1 MTPDE
6 TSSRNWF
13 IPGHRKRSDRTP
25 NWSGER
31 PEVGRLPKAK
41 VRRDRTWC
49 MHTAI
54 LPMTHSCARRG
65 ARAWPTLYTTGGNAS
80 VTCRG
85 QVQGKGRG
93 GGTQGEEGRWRAR
106 AGQVGRH
113 HETVRPQQRREI
125 VPRVLGSG
133 LAQSGRCATSCP
145 IPRRCCA
152 CRGTG
157 VYAASLAQGQAW
169 LSA

>member
-80 VTCRG
+80 VTCKGAILAHANWELRIHTLLTGRPTERLDPAIVG
-85 QVQGKGRG
+85 QGNDWDLGRL
-93 GGTQGEEGRWRAR
+93 EG
-106 AGQVGRH
+106 
-113 HETVRPQQRREI
+113 QRLNSS
-125 VPRVLGSG
+125 PLGISYG
-133 LAQSGRCATSCP
+133 
-145 IPRRCCA
+145 
-152 CRGTG
+152 
-157 VYAASLAQGQAW
+157 
-169 LSA
+169 